1 MILGMRPSII
11 DSHQRSTLIHEDA
24 EGVAYYIREDGC
36 IVTVRELTLNDNWT
50 PTVEVGH
57 YGGLWIVINNR
68 RRSLL

>member
-36 IVTVRELTLNDNWT
+36 IVSVRAIDQQDSATQTVQL
-50 PTVEVGH
+50 GH